1 MTILSFLVAVIV
13 LVAIHE
19 WGHYIVARWCGVKV
33 LRFSVGFGHVI
44 YSKRWNEDQTE
55 FALSWIPLGG
65 YVKMLDTRE
74 APVADDELH
83 RAFDQQNV
91 WKRLA
96 VVVAGPLINLIFA
109 VLVYAFIFAQGVI
122 TVKAVIHEPVA
133 ESMAEQAGFQALDE
147 IVSID
152 GRAVQSWQQ
161 AQLALTGAILDQKT
175 VQVDVLTA
183 TGATATR
190 VLPFE
195 TFDFLNEVDLRDLVG
210 LSRVQPEVEPI
221 LGNLAENGPALN
233 AGLRSGDRILS
244 VNGQGVSDWVALVKL
259 VQANSNQLVEL
270 EVERNGEIMVKA
282 LRLGQ
287 KQFKD
292 QAIGYLGSGVQVPDN
307 WDAPYQ
313 VTLEYGFID
322 SIHAGIDKTAD
333 MITLTLIGLK
343 RLISGGMSIEQLS
356 GPVTIAQYAGTSA
369 SFGWIAFLS
378 FLAFLSVSL
387 GVLNL
392 LPIPMLDGGHIMYY
406 LIEIVKGSPVSL
418 DVQFAAQKVGLVLL
432 VSLTF
437 IALYN
442 DLLRLNL

>member
-1 MTILSFLVAVIV
+1 MTILSFLIAVIV

-33 LRFSVGFGHVI
+33 IRFSVGFGRVI
-44 YSKRWNEDQTE
+44 YSKKWNEDQTE

-74 APVADDELH
+74 APVEDYELH
-83 RAFDQQNV
+83 RAFDQQSV

-96 VVVAGPLINLIFA
+96 VVFAGPLINLIFA
-109 VLVYAFIFAQGVI
+109 VVVYAVIFGQGVTTI
-122 TVKAVIHEPVA
+122 KAVINEPVV
-133 ESMAEQAGFQALDE
+133 ESMADKAGFEALDE
-147 IVSID
+147 IV
-152 GRAVQSWQQ
+152 AVNGQSTKSWQQ
-161 AQLALTGAILDQKT
+161 AQLALTEAILNQKT
-175 VQVDVLTA
+175 AEVNVLTA
-183 TGATATR
+183 EGVLTTR
-190 VLPFE
+190 TLPFE

-210 LSRVQPEVEPI
+210 LSRVQPVLEPI
-221 LGNLAENGPALN
+221 LGQIAEDGPAFK
-233 AGLRSGDRILS
+233 AGLKTGDRVQS
-244 VNGQGVSDWVALVKL
+244 MNGEVVEDWMSLVRV
-259 VQANSNQLVEL
+259 VQKNPNQLVEL
-270 EVERNGEIMVKA
+270 EVIRDGALMVQQ

-292 QAIGYLGSGVQVPDN
+292 ESIGYFGAGVLVPEG
-307 WDAPYQ
+307 WDEPYR
-313 VTLEYGFID
+313 VSLEYGLLGAIG
-322 SIHAGIDKTAD
+322 AGFDKTVD

-343 RLISGGMSIEQLS
+343 RLVTGGMSIEQLS

-369 SFGWIAFLS
+369 SFGFIAFLS

-392 LPIPMLDGGHIMYY
+392 LPIPMLDGGHILFY

-418 DVQFAAQKVGLVLL
+418 DAQFTAQKVGLVLL